1 MHLAFLKSRVYIAL
15 STDKNH
21 FEPKVFTSVNDLS
34 QVQVFRNDLDMIID
48 IIEDLNLN
56 TRLWSKE

>member
-1 MHLAFLKSRVYIAL
+1 MHLAFLKSRAYIVL

-21 FEPKVFTSVNDLS
+21 FEPKVFTPVNDLS
-34 QVQVFRNDLDMIID
+34 QFQVFRNDLDMIID

>member
-1 MHLAFLKSRVYIAL
+1 IAL

-21 FEPKVFTSVNDLS
+21 FEPKVFTPVNDLS